1 MNQPRDITSQLVEY
15 IKKNLAKG
23 YNQDTLRF
31 SLLSQ
36 GYSKITV
43 ENAIEKAHQ
52 QLSTTLPAVKEKPQI
67 TYRIINEKNQPIKT
81 IELSTGKKS
90 FWKRI
95 FG

>member
-1 MNQPRDITSQLVEY
+1 MNQPKDITSQLVGY

-52 QLSTTLPAVKEKPQI
+52 QLSKTLPAIKEKPQI
-67 TYRIINEKNQPIKT
+67 IYKIINQENQPIKT
-81 IELSTGKKS
+81 IEVSTGKKT
-90 FWKRI
+90 FWKKL

>member
-1 MNQPRDITSQLVEY
+1 MNQPKDITGQLVEY

-31 SLLSQ
+31 SLMSQ

-43 ENAIEKAHQ
+43 ENAIERAHK
-52 QLSTTLPAVKEKPQI
+52 QLSETLPAIKEKPQI
-67 TYRIINEKNQPIKT
+67 IYKVIDQENKPIKT
-81 IELSTGKKS
+81 IKVSTEKKS